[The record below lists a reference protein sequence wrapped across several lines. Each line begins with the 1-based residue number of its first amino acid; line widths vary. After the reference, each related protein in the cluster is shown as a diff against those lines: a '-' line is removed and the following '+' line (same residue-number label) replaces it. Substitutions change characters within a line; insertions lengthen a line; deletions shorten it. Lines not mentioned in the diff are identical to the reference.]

1 MAIFKPVIIMDKYY
15 VVLMTSNPLL
25 RDIIVTNWYIS
36 RNIVAS
42 MKPITREKQIKSWNR
57 KRKDDMI
64 DAVNPF
70 REELLPLE
78 IATSLRSSQ

>member
-1 MAIFKPVIIMDKYY
+1 MILSVELSSI
-15 VVLMTSNPLL
+15 VLMTSNPLL